1 MGRFLLIVIIVILF
15 FRLLFRVVI
24 PWLLKRKIN
33 KMQHQYKQEQDPRK
47 KQDKS
52 EGEVTIENIPEDR
65 KSGKKKGTKHDDEE
79 YADYEEID

>member
-1 MGRFLLIVIIVILF
+1 MKFILIVIIGILF
-15 FRLLFRVVI
+15 FRLLFRFVI

-33 KMQHQYKQEQDPRK
+33 KMQHQYKQEQDTRN

-52 EGEVTIENIPEDR
+52 EGEVTIQNIPEDR

-79 YADYEEID
+79 YSDYEEID

>member
-1 MGRFLLIVIIVILF
+1 MGRILVIVIIVILF
-15 FRLLFRVVI
+15 FRLLFRVII

-33 KMQHQYKQEQDPRK
+33 KIQHQYKQEQDTRK

-52 EGEVTIENIPEDR
+52 EGEVTIENIPENR
-65 KSGKKKGTKHDDEE
+65 KSGKRKGTKHDDEE